1 MELVIVCIYIWNLDP
16 CSRQSMQNGDTTNS
30 LVFYCPDNKGESF
43 FTSDTCLYGVFFIRW
58 ICNV

>member
-43 FTSDTCLYGVFFIRW
+43 FTSDTCLYGVFFIR
-58 ICNV
+58 